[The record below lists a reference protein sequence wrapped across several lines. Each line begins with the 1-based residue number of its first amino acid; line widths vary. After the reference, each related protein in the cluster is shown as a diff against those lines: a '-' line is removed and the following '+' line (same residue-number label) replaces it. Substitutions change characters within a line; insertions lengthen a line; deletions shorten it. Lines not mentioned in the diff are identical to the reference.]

1 MYQIEWGVAHS
12 TRINTQLKL
21 ISDLK
26 IVCDS
31 LLITVIQN
39 RALGALDVNFS
50 YLFLFYNWKCYYRV
64 SLTHVNNSC
73 GTISDT
79 LPIF

>member
-1 MYQIEWGVAHS
+1 MYVSDRMRRGTLHKDKFFCSSLVCPLSDYKEPGTFPVYH
-12 TRINTQLKL
+12 TQLKL

-50 YLFLFYNWKCYYRV
+50 YLFLFYN
-64 SLTHVNNSC
+64 
-73 GTISDT
+73 
-79 LPIF
+79 